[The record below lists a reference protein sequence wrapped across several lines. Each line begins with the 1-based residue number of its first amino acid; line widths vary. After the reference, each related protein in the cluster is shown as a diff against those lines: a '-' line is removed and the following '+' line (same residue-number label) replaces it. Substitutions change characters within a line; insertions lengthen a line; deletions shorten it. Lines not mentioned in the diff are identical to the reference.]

1 MFIAAID
8 IGGTKIKYGVVD
20 DEGSIS
26 SQGSI
31 QTHPKRGASDI
42 LMRIA
47 EVITTMAKA
56 YPLVGI
62 GISATGQVDFHQG
75 IISYATD
82 LIPNWIG
89 TNIRGYFE
97 GKFNLPVVV
106 ENDVNCI
113 AIAEHWQGSA
123 IGEDSFICIALGTG
137 IGGGIFDKG
146 ELYRGD
152 NYGAGEFGHIKIVQN
167 GRQCRCGDY
176 GCYEAHASTDALISR
191 AKVLAKLDNID
202 GETIFQRE
210 RNGDAPYKELVEE
223 WIGFIADGLKNIVV
237 SFNPKLIIIG
247 GGVSAQGDYL
257 LHRIEENLH
266 QKLMPSFKKNLI
278 LKMTSAGNDSG
289 LLGAAYLL
297 LRNLEGK

>member
-20 DEGSIS
+20 GEGNIF

-31 QTHPKRGASDI
+31 DTYPKKGALDI
-42 LMRIA
+42 LQRTA
-47 EVITTMAKA
+47 EVIAKLATA

-62 GISATGQVDFHQG
+62 GISATGQVNFHQG

-89 TNIRGYFE
+89 TNVREYFE
-97 GKFNLPVVV
+97 EEFNLPVVV

-113 AIAEHWQGSA
+113 AVAEHWQGSA
-123 IGEDSFICIALGTG
+123 IGENSFICIALGTG

-146 ELYRGD
+146 ELYRGE

-167 GRQCRCGDY
+167 GRKCRCGDY
-176 GCYEAHASTDALISR
+176 GCYEAHASTDALVSK
-191 AKVLAKLDNID
+191 AKVLAAREHID
-202 GETIFQRE
+202 GITIFQYE
-210 RNGDAPYKELVEE
+210 KDGNALYKDLVEE
-223 WIGFIADGLKNIVV
+223 WIGFVADGLKNIVV
-237 SFNPKLIIIG
+237 SFNPKLMIIG

-266 QKLMPSFKKNLI
+266 QKLMPSFKKNLT
-278 LKMTSAGNDSG
+278 LKMASAGNDSG
-289 LLGAAYLL
+289 LLGASYLL
-297 LRNLEGK
+297 LRTLEGK